1 MAQQRRPIQFKTP
14 ASPPRLSYNFPN
26 GFAGGMNTSVNADA
40 IAPNETPNVCDMELR
55 HGVWSKRY
63 GYIRVNAESWGKSPI
78 RGMYDFWQEDN
89 EGKAFSTFLVAW
101 NGKLWSVD
109 KDGVKTDLCTG
120 AKASISDAPVTFFT
134 MGDKC
139 YFLTGTEYCV
149 YDGTNPVA
157 EVTGYVPIVAK
168 GKSPDGTGGYA
179 GEELNLLSNSWKEE
193 FAGTV
198 GDTGYVLG
206 MAANSVACWKNGVLI
221 DPADYTFPT
230 GGTDYTKV
238 TFTTAPGEGVITI
251 QGTKSEL
258 NDPTAITK
266 CTIAQ
271 EWGGRNDTRVFFTG
285 NASISNRRW
294 HSGLLDPTY
303 FPVLAWDDIGSD
315 AEAVT
320 GLGRLVDYQVI
331 HKERSMYYSSVE
343 GPDNQGNI
351 TFPSLPMNEE
361 YGCIA
366 PRTVLPA
373 QGGLLALSSEGV
385 TFTVPS
391 FVRGQLNVRMISE
404 KVNKSEWLMYGIND
418 FTLTERQAAHA
429 YIFDEK
435 YYLHIKD
442 KVWVLDLRHSR
453 LHEEICCWYPF
464 AGVPGKASCYL
475 ERDNLIYVGDDTNG
489 IIYKQLEGSYSDDG
503 TGIDAW
509 WTSPMLFMDSR
520 GWLKKFTRVKLT
532 FKAEQISD
540 HTMTFITDM
549 GSENIPIRQE
559 AGLFRYVN
567 HSYKYWTYG
576 VWNKEYPSI
585 QPEKAG
591 YKGEYFQFKI
601 RNNSIRGMTIMGA
614 IVDYKMRKEVK

>member
-1 MAQQRRPIQFKTP
+1 MAQKRGPIRIKAPP
-14 ASPPRLSYNFPN
+14 APPKLAYSFPH

-40 IAPNETPNVCDMELR
+40 IAPNETPNVRDMELR

-63 GYIRVNAESWGKSPI
+63 GYIRVNTESYGDSPI
-78 RGMYDFWQEDN
+78 RGMYEFWQED
-89 EGKAFSTFLVAW
+89 EDGEAFSTFLVAW
-101 NGKLWSVD
+101 NGKLWSVND
-109 KDGVKTDLCTG
+109 NGEKADLCTG
-120 AKASISDAPVTFFT
+120 DKASIADEPVTFFS
-134 MGDKC
+134 MGNKC
-139 YFLTGTEYCV
+139 YFLTGKEYCV
-149 YDGTNPVA
+149 YDGKNPVA
-157 EVTGYVPIVAK
+157 SVTGYIPTIVK
-168 GKSPDGTGGYA
+168 GKSPDGTGGYP

-193 FAGTV
+193 FAGAV
-198 GDTGYVLG
+198 DDTAYVLS
-206 MAANSVACWKNGVLI
+206 MAADSVVCYKDGELI
-221 DPADYTFPT
+221 ESTDYNFPT
-230 GGTDYTKV
+230 DDDYTKI
-238 TFTTAPGEGVITI
+238 TFGIAPGEGVISI
-251 QGTKSEL
+251 QGTKAEL
-258 NDPTAITK
+258 NDPTLITN

-285 NASISNRRW
+285 NPTISNRRW

-315 AEAVT
+315 AEPIT
-320 GLGRLVDYQVI
+320 GLGRLVDYQI
-331 HKERSMYYSSVE
+331 IYKERNMYYSSVE
-343 GPDNQGNI
+343 GPDSQGNI
-351 TFPSLPMNEE
+351 SFPFLPMNEE

-373 QGGLLALSSEGV
+373 QGGLLALSDKGI

-418 FTLTERQAAHA
+418 FTLEERKAAHA

-435 YYLHIKD
+435 YYLQIKD
-442 KVWVLDLRHSR
+442 KVWVLDLRHSS
-453 LHEEICCWYPF
+453 LQEGIYCWYPF
-464 AGVPGKASCYL
+464 AGVPGKASCFL
-475 ERDNLIYVGDDTNG
+475 ERDNLLYVGDDTNG

-559 AGLFRYVN
+559 AGLFRYIN

-576 VWNKEYPSI
+576 ARNKEYPSI

-601 RNNSIRGMTIMGA
+601 QNNTNRGMTIMSA